1 MAQSN
6 IEIRSKR
13 AKRQKD
19 VAPSP
24 APAKRS
30 KDLLDNPE
38 AQRRFTKVLEWRRQA
53 QQAQTQNR
61 YEMAV
66 DEDFFDGDQWTE
78 DDKAELEARG
88 QAALVFNLIATTVRW
103 VTGTEKR
110 TRVDYRVMA
119 RHDDGTKDAENKTK
133 LLKYL
138 TDVNRTGF
146 ARSKAFEQTVKAGVG
161 WLEQGIRSDESEEP
175 LFVRW
180 ESWRNVWYDPLS
192 VEPDMSDARFLFREK
207 WVDLDVAQAMF
218 PQHAE
223 ALKHEAENISD
234 PNQLRTET
242 SHNKYLYGD
251 EELVTTYSQVGDLV
265 DMGSRDRVKL
275 VECWYGV
282 PGGVK
287 VLRGVDEEMER
298 HSFSGK
304 IFNSADPVHAWAV
317 QHGYASTYD
326 AIRMQMRLMM
336 YCGSTLLQD
345 APSPYWHNRF
355 PLTPIWGYRRSRDNA
370 PYGIVRGLRDP
381 QEDLNKRRSKALLL
395 LSTNQ
400 IIADDD
406 AVNDWDD
413 TLQEVARP
421 DGVVRKKRG
430 SDFQIRNQA
439 TLAPM
444 HVQLMDQDARY
455 IQESAGVTDENL
467 GRQSN
472 AISGKAIEARQNQGY
487 TSTSDL
493 FDNLRLAVQL
503 SGEIQLSLIEQY
515 YDQEKVFRLT
525 GERGNAE
532 YTKINTG
539 PDDQITARQA
549 DFMVDEQDYRGTI
562 RQAMFDTMLEMTS
575 KLPPEVGLKL
585 LTIAF
590 EMSDVPMREEFVRV
604 LREATGM
611 TDPNE
616 ELTPEEEAARQ
627 QQQEQQMALQE
638 RQIKAQLALL
648 EGKAKEAMAK
658 GDKAQMEKLMK
669 KLEALKASMEI
680 AGGVAANPQLAQAAD
695 QIMRDVEGVNN
706 VAPPLPAGV
715 Q

>member
-1 MAQSN
+1 MTSD
-6 IEIRSKR
+6 IEIRPRR
-13 AKRQKD
+13 AERTEE
-19 VAPSP
+19 AP
-24 APAKRS
+24 APAKQSANRLES
-30 KDLLDNPE
+30 PACQERLL
-38 AQRRFTKVLEWRRQA
+38 KVMEWRRQA
-53 QQAQTQNR
+53 QQAQTKNR

-78 DDKAELEARG
+78 DDKNELEQRG

-119 RHDDGTKDAENKTK
+119 RNDDGTSDAEAKTK

-138 TDVNRTGF
+138 SDVNRTGF
-146 ARSKAFEQTVKAGVG
+146 ARSKAFEQAVKAGVG
-161 WLEQGIRSDESEEP
+161 WLEMGIRSDETEEP
-175 LFVRW
+175 LYVRW
-180 ESWRNVWYDPLS
+180 ESWRNIWYDPLS
-192 VEPDMSDARFLFREK
+192 IEPDLSDARFIFREK
-207 WVDLDVAQAMF
+207 WVDLDYAQAMF
-218 PQHAE
+218 PKQAE
-223 ALKHEAENISD
+223 ALKAESENISD
-234 PNQLRTET
+234 PAQLRTET

-251 EELVTTYSQVGDLV
+251 EELVTSYSQVGDLV
-265 DMGSRDRVKL
+265 DLGSRDRVKL
-275 VECWYGV
+275 VECWYKV
-282 PGGVK
+282 PGHCK
-287 VLRGVDEEMER
+287 VLRGADEELER

-304 IFNSADPVHAWAV
+304 VFNPADPVMSWAI
-317 QHGYASTYD
+317 QNGYASTYD
-326 AIRMQMRLMM
+326 AIRTRIKVMI
-336 YCGSTLLQD
+336 YCGGTLLQD

-355 PLTPIWGYRRSRDNA
+355 PFVPIWGYRKSRDNA
-370 PYGIVRGLRDP
+370 PYGVVRGLRDP

-400 IIADDD
+400 VIADDD
-406 AVNDWDD
+406 AVNDWDE
-413 TLQEVARP
+413 TLTEVARP
-421 DGVVRKKRG
+421 DGVIRKKRG
-430 SDFQIRNQA
+430 AEFQIRNQA

-444 HVQLMDQDARY
+444 HVQLMDQNARY
-455 IQESAGVTDENL
+455 IQEAAGVTDENL

-503 SGEIQLSLIEQY
+503 SGEIQLSLIEQF

-532 YTKINTG
+532 FTHVNTG

-562 RQAMFDTMLEMTS
+562 RQAMFDTMLEMTA
-575 KLPPEVGLKL
+575 KLPPEIGLKL
-585 LTIAF
+585 LAIAF
-590 EMSDVPMREEFVRV
+590 EMSDVPMRGEFVKV

-611 TDPNE
+611 ADPNE
-616 ELTPEEEAARQ
+616 EVPPEEQAARQ
-627 QQQEQQMALQE
+627 QQQEQQMQLQQ
-638 RQIKAQLALL
+638 RQIMAQLALL

-658 GDKAQMEKLMK
+658 GDKAEMDKLMK

-695 QIMRDVEGVNN
+695 EIMRDVTGVNN
-706 VAPPLPAGV
+706 MAPPLPAGV